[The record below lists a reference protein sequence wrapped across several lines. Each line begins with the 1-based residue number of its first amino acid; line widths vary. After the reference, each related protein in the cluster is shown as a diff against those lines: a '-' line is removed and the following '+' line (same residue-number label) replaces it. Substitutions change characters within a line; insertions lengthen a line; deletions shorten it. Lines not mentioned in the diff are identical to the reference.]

1 MAVYHT
7 SLVLHAYDRLNIMEE
22 DKVAA
27 KRKRKTND
35 QHQDVLLPLKEENR
49 MDSTNGFSIKNSK
62 EHVND
67 VKKMK
72 I

>member
-1 MAVYHT
+1 
-7 SLVLHAYDRLNIMEE
+7 MEE

-35 QHQDVLLPLKEENR
+35 QHQDVLLPLKEENL
-49 MDSTNGFSIKNSK
+49 MDSTNGFSIKTSK

-67 VKKMK
+67 VKKIK